1 MSGISSI
8 AGLSGLSDTDLYYQY
23 LINNNSKSTM
33 FNALN
38 GNDTDNST
46 SALGSLGTLSS
57 LGSLTGTGSS
67 STVMQSFASVL
78 QSYMNSQQSQA
89 ASMADSLSGIMKQA
103 ESEGDT
109 SSISYQTV
117 QSLYDYFKNASGTS
131 SSGLLKTL
139 YGGST
144 EKTGSTSSGA
154 VSSSAQNTSD
164 AQSEVQFGEFDFDK
178 LEQQLD
184 DSMASSMRYTGI

>member
-46 SALGSLGTLSS
+46 NALGSLGTLSS
-57 LGSLTGTGSS
+57 LGSLTGIGSS
-67 STVMQSFASVL
+67 STMQSFASVL

-89 ASMADSLSGIMKQA
+89 ASMADTLSGIMKQA

-131 SSGLLKTL
+131 SSELLKTL

-144 EKTGSTSSGA
+144 EKSGSTSSGA
-154 VSSSAQNTSD
+154 ASASAQNTSD

-184 DSMASSMRYTGI
+184 DSMASSMKYTGI

>member
-46 SALGSLGTLSS
+46 NALGSLGTLSS
-57 LGSLTGTGSS
+57 LGSLTGIGSS
-67 STVMQSFASVL
+67 STMQSFASVL

-144 EKTGSTSSGA
+144 EKSGSTSSGA
-154 VSSSAQNTSD
+154 ASASAQNTSD

>member
-46 SALGSLGTLSS
+46 NALGSLGTLSS
-57 LGSLTGTGSS
+57 LGSLTGIGSS
-67 STVMQSFASVL
+67 STMQSFASVL

-89 ASMADSLSGIMKQA
+89 ASMADTLSGIMKQA

-117 QSLYDYFKNASGTS
+117 QSLYDYFKNAT
-131 SSGLLKTL
+131 
-139 YGGST
+139 
-144 EKTGSTSSGA
+144 
-154 VSSSAQNTSD
+154 
-164 AQSEVQFGEFDFDK
+164 
-178 LEQQLD
+178 
-184 DSMASSMRYTGI
+184 

>member
-46 SALGSLGTLSS
+46 NALGSLGTLSS
-57 LGSLTGTGSS
+57 LGSLTGIGSS
-67 STVMQSFASVL
+67 STMQSFASVL

-144 EKTGSTSSGA
+144 EKSGSTSSGA
-154 VSSSAQNTSD
+154 ASASAQNTSD

-184 DSMASSMRYTGI
+184 DSMASSMKYTGI

>member
-46 SALGSLGTLSS
+46 NALGSLGTLSS
-57 LGSLTGTGSS
+57 LGSLTGIGSS
-67 STVMQSFASVL
+67 STMQSFASVL

-89 ASMADSLSGIMKQA
+89 ASMADTLSGIMKQA

-131 SSGLLKTL
+131 SSELLKTL

-144 EKTGSTSSGA
+144 EKSGSTSSGA
-154 VSSSAQNTSD
+154 ASASAQNTSD

>member
-46 SALGSLGTLSS
+46 NALGSLGTLSS
-57 LGSLTGTGSS
+57 LGSLTGIGSS
-67 STVMQSFASVL
+67 STKQSLASVL
-78 QSYMNSQQSQA
+78 QSYMNTQQSQA
-89 ASMADSLSGIMKQA
+89 ASMADTLSGIMKQA

-131 SSGLLKTL
+131 SSELLKTL

-144 EKTGSTSSGA
+144 EKSGSTSSGA
-154 VSSSAQNTSD
+154 ASASAQNTSD

-184 DSMASSMRYTGI
+184 DSMASSMKYTGI

>member
-46 SALGSLGTLSS
+46 NALGSLGTLSS
-57 LGSLTGTGSS
+57 LGSLTGIGSS
-67 STVMQSFASVL
+67 STMQSFASVL

-131 SSGLLKTL
+131 SSELLKTL

-144 EKTGSTSSGA
+144 EKSGSTSSGA
-154 VSSSAQNTSD
+154 ASASAQNTSD

-184 DSMASSMRYTGI
+184 DSMASSMKYTGI